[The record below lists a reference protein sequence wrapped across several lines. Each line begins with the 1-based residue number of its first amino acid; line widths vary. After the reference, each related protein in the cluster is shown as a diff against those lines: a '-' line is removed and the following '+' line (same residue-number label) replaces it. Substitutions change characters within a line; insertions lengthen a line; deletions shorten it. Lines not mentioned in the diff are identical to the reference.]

1 MDPVRNASGRPA
13 SGRRRSRLHLFDLD
27 GTLLY
32 GSAAAVEI
40 SQQLGVER
48 EIRAL
53 ERAFADGKLTPPQF
67 AARACALWAHLT
79 EEVVQ
84 AAFAAA
90 PWLAGIREVWAQIRA
105 NGERCAVISLS
116 PDFFVRRLRDW
127 GADATHG
134 SRWPEV
140 PRAIPNQATRYPGHP
155 LDPSGILSPA
165 AKVRIAEELCAEFGV
180 RTDDCVAYG
189 DSLSDAE
196 LFAAVPVS
204 VAVNADRHVRALASY
219 HYTGRDL
226 REAYGL
232 VSPAR

>member
-1 MDPVRNASGRPA
+1 MHPAQNASADQA
-13 SGRRRSRLHLFDLD
+13 SGGRRPRLHLFDLD

-53 ERAFADGKLTPPQF
+53 ESSFARRELTPPQF
-67 AARACALWAHLT
+67 AERACALWAELT
-79 EEVVQ
+79 DEIVE
-84 AAFAAA
+84 AAFTDA
-90 PWLAGIREVWAQIRA
+90 PWISGIREVWEQIGA

-140 PRAIPNQATRYPGHP
+140 PRAIPNGRTTYPACP
-155 LDPSGILSPA
+155 VDPAGILAPA
-165 AKVRIAEELCAEFGV
+165 SKVKIAQELCAQFGV
-180 RTDDCVAYG
+180 EPRDCVAYG

-204 VAVNADRHVRALASY
+204 VAVNADQHVRSLASH

-232 VSPAR
+232 VAAPR